1 MAPSEGELA
10 DLRRRVREAAGAAR
24 GATMPELT
32 FSAYR
37 RFDDDG
43 DRLAYEELY
52 FRRRAHV
59 TALAAEVL
67 IDPDAELGALA
78 DALWSVCDE
87 YTWALPAHEM
97 HATHFGRG
105 MDQCLDLFAAL
116 TAQLLAETVRTCG
129 DRLDPRVTARVRAQ
143 VDHRVLSLLADDDR
157 PLLWESWDHNWAAVC
172 GGCTGLAALALWEP
186 GPRLT
191 RVIDRC
197 RDAQLTYLSGFGDD
211 GGCAE
216 GADYWVF
223 GFAHFVY
230 FAEGL
235 RESTG
240 EDLLAHPTARAVAG
254 FPAAVHLGGGL
265 FPAFSDAG
273 ERTLVPAGLAHRLAR
288 RLGAHVPPE
297 AIGWDLSR
305 DWADLSRTLRWVAG
319 APEGE
324 PSQESGTT
332 YLPDLA
338 WVVDRGPGVAFGAKG
353 GHNAEPHNHNDL
365 GQFVLAAEGEVLLAD
380 LGAGEYRKGYFDDAT
395 RYDFLHASSRAHSVP
410 RVGGCEQSAG
420 RDRAAVVT
428 DCRIGD
434 EGVVFA
440 LDIAGAYEVDGLT
453 ALRRH
458 FNWRRADGELLLVDE
473 VEAERPLPVEEVFV
487 SRVRPDVRADGV
499 VWAGRAAQARL
510 TLPEDCAARVDV
522 ETVHTTDHD
531 GAPDTVHLL
540 RLGFEPQEPGA
551 TERGASERGTTERG
565 AKERG
570 TASRLVFRFRVG
582 ALDRAGAGDRGSGP
596 GLNEAG

>member
-1 MAPSEGELA
+1 MGTDEVAE
-10 DLRRRVREAAGAAR
+10 LRRRVREAAGAAR
-24 GATMPELT
+24 GAPMPELP

-59 TALAAEVL
+59 TALAAEAL
-67 IDPDAELGALA
+67 IDEKAQLDALA

-116 TAQLLAETVRTCG
+116 TAQLLAETVRMCG
-129 DRLDPRVTARVRAQ
+129 DRLDPRVAARVRTQ

-157 PLLWESWDHNWAAVC
+157 PLLWEGWDHNWAAVC

-191 RVIDRC
+191 RVLDRC
-197 RDAQLTYLSGFGDD
+197 RAAQLTYLGGFGAD

-216 GADYWVF
+216 GVDYWVF

-230 FAEGL
+230 FAQGL
-235 RESTG
+235 REFG
-240 EDLLAHPTARAVAG
+240 GDDLLAHPTARAVAG

-273 ERTLVPAGLAHRLAR
+273 ERTRVPAGLAALLAR
-288 RLGAHVPPE
+288 RLDAHVPAE
-297 AIGWDLSR
+297 AIGWDLAR
-305 DWADLSRTLRWVAG
+305 DWADLSRTLRWAADG
-319 APEGE
+319 PGPTPPPAF
-324 PSQESGTT
+324 GTT

-338 WVVDRGPGVAFGAKG
+338 WVVDRGPGAAFAAKG

-365 GQFVLAAEGEVLLAD
+365 GQFVLAAGGEVLLAD

-395 RYDFLHASSRAHSVP
+395 RYDFLHARSHAHSVP
-410 RVGGCEQSAG
+410 RVDGGEQSAG
-420 RDRAAVVT
+420 RGHEARVRE
-428 DCRIGD
+428 CRPTS
-434 EGVVFA
+434 EGVEFTVE
-440 LDIAGAYEVDGLT
+440 LAGAYEVDGLT
-453 ALRRH
+453 GLVRS
-458 FNWRRADGELLLVDE
+458 FTWRRDAGELLLVDE
-473 VEAERPLPVEEVFV
+473 VEAERPLPLEEVFV
-487 SRVRPDVRADGV
+487 SRLRPDVRADGV
-499 VWAGRAAQARL
+499 VWTGRAAQARL
-510 TLPEDCAARVDV
+510 WLPDDRAAHVEV
-522 ETVHTTDHD
+522 ETVRTTDHD

-540 RLGFEPQEPGA
+540 RIRHEL
-551 TERGASERGTTERG
+551 TRRRT
-565 AKERG
+565 
-570 TASRLVFRFRVG
+570 RLEHPFTVAAVET
-582 ALDRAGAGDRGSGP
+582 DRP
-596 GLNEAG
+596 